1 MMSTTS
7 VSLRRSLVR
16 FFLTKKTTKYEIL
29 NNNNYTLRG
38 RSRMGAG
45 EAPRSIRVRG
55 GGDSKILAYA
65 LDDIS
70 GVLRMTN
77 WGGAVLCKKSGHHYS
92 MYIKRRGGVWLD
104 GLRGWL

>member
-1 MMSTTS
+1 
-7 VSLRRSLVR
+7 
-16 FFLTKKTTKYEIL
+16 
-29 NNNNYTLRG
+29 
-38 RSRMGAG
+38 MGG

-55 GGDSKILAYA
+55 RDAKILAYA

-92 MYIKRRGGVWLD
+92 MYIKRRGGVCLE
-104 GLRGWL
+104 GLGGWLLSNVYVWLGGGTGGFSSVFFQEEEEQQ